1 MLHNTDKKLPLL
13 IILKATLACGLSN
26 TDKWMDISTCF
37 DDSYFFL
44 PPKEN
49 WIITN
54 LPSDDDF
61 KVGL

>member
-49 WIITN
+49 
-54 LPSDDDF
+54 
-61 KVGL
+61 